1 MKRRLTFLGALT
13 LLSVL
18 LFPVG
23 AFGQAVRVSGTVTD
37 DQGAPMVGVQVVDQQ
52 RVSNATITDPQGRY
66 SIQVASDSSI
76 AFTFLGY
83 VSQVVAI
90 NGRTVIDL
98 QLQPDATAIEDV
110 VVIGYGTQQRS
121 DVTGAIASVRAA
133 DLNNRSA
140 TDAGQALQ
148 GKAAGVYIMNLSGAP
163 GEGTSIRVRGIS
175 SNSGN
180 IGPLLIV
187 DGLKVDNIQYLDP
200 TMIESMEVLKD
211 AASAAIY
218 GAEAGNGVVLIT
230 TKRGKQGEGRVFYN
244 YQHTISSLGRTPKL
258 MNAEQWIQYMEDTGE
273 KGISQAEA
281 AELRAS
287 GIDTNWTDV
296 MFGKGIT
303 QRHTVG
309 FEGGNER
316 GSYYMTLANLNDNGI
331 MRGDADVY
339 KRLSAQIN
347 ADYKVKSWLQ
357 VGANISFE
365 KWSSKSIAQR
375 TEFVGVLPAILL
387 NDPVTPVYY
396 DSVEEMPAFLR
407 NQLNAGK
414 NVMKG
419 DNGKYYAVSKWV
431 DNDSGN
437 PLLQRDRDM
446 KDSNGGVNTRGSI
459 FANFTPIAGLVVTS
473 RFGFRLAQGFSVNYT
488 MPYYANDMAK
498 EDNHSLENNSSSNWY
513 YQWENFA
520 NYNKRFGRHNVG
532 AMIGMSYIERQT
544 FGVRGT
550 ISGPDPLPY
559 YNDTFMFLDNRLSTA
574 NVSVGGNS
582 PGISRNMSYFGR
594 LSYSF
599 DNRYTLQANF
609 RADAF
614 DSSKLP
620 KHSRWGY
627 FPSISAGWS
636 ISNEAW
642 MNDFARRIS
651 MDRLRL
657 RASWGRN
664 GNVNSLGSYQYD
676 ATIGVNN
683 RYYQFEADSSTLSY
697 GSTPSG
703 LPNPNLRWETS
714 DQIDIGLETAF
725 LGNRLTFNVDFYDK
739 RTKDLLVRIKP
750 PREIGVDTQW
760 ANGGKILN
768 QGFEFELGWQD
779 RVGDFRYSIN
789 ANMATLK
796 NRVLWLDPNYSPS
809 PAVVSTHAQM
819 ARNMFEVGE
828 PIWYL
833 RGFKYLGVNPSNGA
847 PIYEN
852 VDGSV
857 DDQGR
862 PTITEADVTKIG
874 SGIPKVTYG
883 LTINLAYKNFD
894 FTAFGMGVAGSTIFS
909 AIHRTDR
916 PRNNSLAMFSEDRW
930 TQQNPNAKWPSA
942 VIGNLDPNFWSS
954 SAQVFKGDYFKIKQ
968 LQLGYT
974 IPAKITSKAFIQNLR
989 VFVSLDDFFTISKY
1003 PGFDPETVNQN
1014 NSDRIGADLGA
1025 YPVSRKIMFGV
1036 NVSF

>member
-1 MKRRLTFLGALT
+1 MKKRLTFLGALT

-23 AFGQAVRVSGTVTD
+23 SFGQSVRISGTVTD
-37 DQGAPMVGVQVVDQQ
+37 NSGAPIAGAQVVDQQ
-52 RVSNATITDPQGRY
+52 RASNGAITDGEGRY
-66 SIQVASDSSI
+66 SIQVASNSSLT
-76 AFTFLGY
+76 FNFLGY
-83 VSQVVAI
+83 LEQSVAVE
-90 NGRTVIDL
+90 GRTVIDIS
-98 QLQPDATAIEDV
+98 LQPDDVAIEEV

-230 TKRGKQGEGRVFYN
+230 TKRGKQGEGRIFYN
-244 YQHTISSLGRTPKL
+244 YQHTISSLGRTPKV
-258 MNAEQWIQYMEDTGE
+258 MNAEQWIGYMLDTGE
-273 KGISQAEA
+273 KGITQAEA
-281 AELRAS
+281 DEIRDS

-296 MFGKGIT
+296 MFGSGIT

-316 GSYYMTLANLNDNGI
+316 GSYYMTIANLNDNGI

-357 VGANISFE
+357 VGANLSFE
-365 KWSSKSIAQR
+365 KWNTKSIAQR

-387 NDPVTPVYY
+387 NDPVTPVYF
-396 DSVEEMPAFLR
+396 DSVEDMPAFLR

-419 DNGKYYAVSKWV
+419 ENGKYYAVSKWV

-446 KDSNGGVNTRGSI
+446 KDSNGGINTRGSF
-459 FANFTPIAGLVVTS
+459 FANFTPISGLVFTS

-498 EDNHSLENNSSSNWY
+498 EDNHTLENNSTSSWY

-520 NYNKRFGRHNVG
+520 NYNKRFGKHSLG
-532 AMIGMSYIERQT
+532 AMAGMSYIERQT
-544 FGVRGT
+544 FGVRGS
-550 ISGPDPLPY
+550 ISGPDILPY

-582 PGISRNMSYFGR
+582 PVRTANMSYFGR
-594 LSYSF
+594 LSYNY
-599 DNRYTLQANF
+599 DNRYMLQLNF

-620 KHSRWGY
+620 SHSRWGY
-627 FPSISAGWS
+627 FPSISVGWTAT
-636 ISNEAW
+636 NEAW
-642 MNDFARRIS
+642 MKDFARSIS
-651 MDRLRL
+651 MDNLRL

-676 ATIGVNN
+676 ATINVNN
-683 RYYQFEADSSTLSY
+683 RFYQFGADSPNLSY

-714 DQIDIGLETAF
+714 DQIDIGIETAF
-725 LGNRLTFNVDFYDK
+725 LRNRLTFNVDFYDK
-739 RTKDLLVRIKP
+739 RTKDLLVQVKP
-750 PREIGVDTQW
+750 PREIGFDTQW

-779 RVGDFRYSIN
+779 RAGDFRYSIN
-789 ANMATLK
+789 ANMSTLK

-809 PAVVSTHAQM
+809 PAVISTHAQM
-819 ARNMFEVGE
+819 ARNMFEVGQ

-833 RGFKYLGVNPSNGA
+833 RGPKYLGVNSETGA
-847 PIYEN
+847 AIYEN

-857 DDQGR
+857 DEDGK

-874 SGIPKVTYG
+874 SGIPDVTYG
-883 LTINLAYKNFD
+883 ITINLAWKNFD
-894 FTAFGMGVAGSTIFS
+894 FTAFGMGVAGNQIFS
-909 AIHRTDR
+909 ALHRTDR
-916 PRNNSLAMFSEDRW
+916 PRNNSLAMFAENRW
-930 TQQNPNAKWPSA
+930 TPNNRNAKWPSA
-942 VIGNLDPNFWSS
+942 ASGNLDPMFWSS
-954 SAQVFKGDYFKIKQ
+954 SAQVFSGNYFKFKQ
-968 LQLGYT
+968 IQLGYT
-974 IPAKITSKAFIQNLR
+974 IPSRITSKVFVQSLR
-989 VFVSLDDFFTISKY
+989 VFVSLDDFFTISNY
-1003 PGFDPETVNQN
+1003 PGFDPETSNRDSGN
-1014 NSDRIGADLGA
+1014 RIGADLGA
-1025 YPVSRKIMFGV
+1025 YPVSRKVMFGV